1 MQFVNLQERTL
12 LQNINKF
19 TTSVNLV
26 HGCNNVFS
34 QSWLGGNIMKLWK
47 KLALGS
53 VVALSA
59 ISLTA
64 CSNNSNSNESKSSNK
79 QLTLWVDTARVS
91 WYKGVVKDFEKE
103 HPNIKVKVTQNPNGS
118 ANAKT
123 DVAKDPSKAA
133 DVFGVPNDQLGQ
145 MADSGYINPLSP
157 TDTKEIKKNSV
168 PEAYKG
174 VEWKG
179 KLYAYPYSE
188 QAQTVYY
195 DKSKLSPEDVKSW
208 KTMTSKGVVATDF
221 TNAYVMWPVM
231 FSAGTKLF
239 GNSGEDVKGSTMD
252 SQNGVNAMKWYAE
265 QKNNKGVMQTSNAL
279 NQLKKGNAQA
289 ILDGPW
295 NAANIKKILGKNL
308 GVAPYP
314 TIEVGGKTAQMEAFL
329 GIECFAVNSHTSNAK
344 NAAILAKYLS
354 NKENQL
360 IVHKNAGEIPVN
372 KAAQN
377 TAEIKNDPVAKAVI
391 QMAQPGY
398 SVLQPKLPQMSIFW
412 NDSAP
417 LISGA
422 YDGKIKPSQYKS
434 KLAKLQKKISK
445 EE

>member
-1 MQFVNLQERTL
+1 
-12 LQNINKF
+12 
-19 TTSVNLV
+19 
-26 HGCNNVFS
+26 
-34 QSWLGGNIMKLWK
+34 MKLWK

-64 CSNNSNSNESKSSNK
+64 CGKSSNSNESKSSDK

-123 DVAKDPSKAA
+123 DVGKDPSKAA

-157 TDTKEIKKNSV
+157 SDTKEIKKNSV

-174 VEWKG
+174 AEWKG
-179 KLYAYPYSE
+179 KLYAYPYAE

-231 FSAGTKLF
+231 FSAGTTLYGK
-239 GNSGEDVKGSTMD
+239 NGEDLKGSTFN
-252 SQNGVNAMKWYAE
+252 SQNGVNALKWYAA
-265 QKNNKGVMQTSNAL
+265 QKKNKGVMQTSNAL

-295 NAANIKKILGKNL
+295 NAANIKKILGKNFA
-308 GVAPYP
+308 VAKYP
-314 TIEVGGKTAQMEAFL
+314 KIEVGGKSVQMEAFL
-329 GIECFAVNSHTSNAK
+329 GIEGFAVNANTKNAK
-344 NAAILAKYLS
+344 AASDLAAYIT
-354 NKENQL
+354 NKKSQL
-360 IVHKNAGEIPVN
+360 IAHKNAGQIPVLKSAVN
-372 KAAQN
+372 SSAVKS
-377 TAEIKNDPVAKAVI
+377 DPVAEAVI
-391 QMAQPGY
+391 EMAKPGN
-398 SVLQPKLPQMSIFW
+398 SVLQPKLPQMAAFW
-412 NDSAP
+412 NGAAP
-417 LISGA
+417 LISGT
-422 YDGKIKPSQYKS
+422 YDGKIKPAQYKPQLA
-434 KLAKLQKKISK
+434 KLAKNIEKK
-445 EE
+445 

>member
-1 MQFVNLQERTL
+1 
-12 LQNINKF
+12 
-19 TTSVNLV
+19 
-26 HGCNNVFS
+26 
-34 QSWLGGNIMKLWK
+34 MKLWK

-53 VVALSA
+53 VVAISA

-231 FSAGTKLF
+231 FSAGTKLY
-239 GNSGEDVKGSTMD
+239 GNSGEDLKGSTFN
-252 SQNGVNAMKWYAE
+252 SQNGVNALKWYAA
-265 QKNNKGVMQTSNAL
+265 QKKNKGVMQTSNAL

-295 NAANIKKILGKNL
+295 NAANIKKILGKNFA
-308 GVAPYP
+308 VAKYP
-314 TIEVGGKTAQMEAFL
+314 KIDVGGKSVQMEAFL
-329 GIECFAVNSHTSNAK
+329 GIEGFAVNSHTKNAKAASELAAYITNKKSQLIAHKEAGQIPVLKAAVNSNAVK
-344 NAAILAKYLS
+344 S
-354 NKENQL
+354 
-360 IVHKNAGEIPVN
+360 
-372 KAAQN
+372 
-377 TAEIKNDPVAKAVI
+377 DPVAEAVI
-391 QMAQPGY
+391 EMAKPGN
-398 SVLQPKLPQMSIFW
+398 SVLQPKLPQMATFW

-417 LISGA
+417 LISGT
-422 YDGKIKPSQYKS
+422 YDGKIKPSQYKAQLTKLS
-434 KLAKLQKKISK
+434 KAIEKK
-445 EE
+445 

>member
-1 MQFVNLQERTL
+1 
-12 LQNINKF
+12 
-19 TTSVNLV
+19 
-26 HGCNNVFS
+26 
-34 QSWLGGNIMKLWK
+34 MKLWK

-64 CSNNSNSNESKSSNK
+64 CGKSSNSNESKSSDK

-123 DVAKDPSKAA
+123 DVGKDPSKAA

-157 TDTKEIKKNSV
+157 SDTKEIKKNSV

-174 VEWKG
+174 AEWKG
-179 KLYAYPYSE
+179 KLPYAE

-239 GNSGEDVKGSTMD
+239 GDSGEEVKGSTFD

-279 NQLKKGNAQA
+279 NQLKKGHAQA

-314 TIEVGGKTAQMEAFL
+314 TIELGGKTAQMEAFL

-377 TAEIKNDPVAKAVI
+377 TAEVKNDPVAKAVI

-422 YDGKIKPSQYKS
+422 YDGKIKPSQYKT
-434 KLAKLQKKISK
+434 KLAKLQKSISK
-445 EE
+445 KE

>member
-1 MQFVNLQERTL
+1 
-12 LQNINKF
+12 
-19 TTSVNLV
+19 
-26 HGCNNVFS
+26 
-34 QSWLGGNIMKLWK
+34 MKLWK

-64 CSNNSNSNESKSSNK
+64 CGKSSNSNESKSSDK

-123 DVAKDPSKAA
+123 DVGKDPSKAA

-157 TDTKEIKKNSV
+157 SDTKEIKKNSV

-174 VEWKG
+174 AEWKG
-179 KLYAYPYSE
+179 KLYAYPYAE

-239 GNSGEDVKGSTMD
+239 GDSGEEVKGSTFD

-265 QKNNKGVMQTSNAL
+265 QKNNKGVMAL
-279 NQLKKGNAQA
+279 NQLKKGHAQA

-314 TIEVGGKTAQMEAFL
+314 TIELGGKTAQMEAFL

-377 TAEIKNDPVAKAVI
+377 TTEVKNDPVAKAVI

-422 YDGKIKPSQYKS
+422 YDGKIKPSQYKT
-434 KLAKLQKKISK
+434 KLAKLQKSISK
-445 EE
+445 KE

>member
-1 MQFVNLQERTL
+1 
-12 LQNINKF
+12 
-19 TTSVNLV
+19 
-26 HGCNNVFS
+26 
-34 QSWLGGNIMKLWK
+34 MKLWK

-64 CSNNSNSNESKSSNK
+64 CGKSSNSNESKSSDK

-123 DVAKDPSKAA
+123 DVGKDPSKAA
-133 DVFGVPNDQLGQ
+133 DVFSVPNDQLGQ

-157 TDTKEIKKNSV
+157 SDTKAIKNNSV
-168 PEAYKG
+168 SEAYKG
-174 VEWKG
+174 AEWKG
-179 KLYAYPYSE
+179 KLYAYPYAE

-208 KTMTSKGVVATDF
+208 KTLTSKGVVATDF
-221 TNAYVMWPVM
+221 TNVYVMWPVM

-239 GNSGEDVKGSTMD
+239 GNNGEDVKGSTFD

-329 GIECFAVNSHTSNAK
+329 GVECFAVNSHTSNAK
-344 NAAILAKYLS
+344 NAAILAKYLT

-360 IVHKNAGEIPVN
+360 IVHKNTGEVPVN
-372 KAAQN
+372 TAAQN
-377 TAEIKNDPVAKAVI
+377 TAAVKNDPVAKAVL
-391 QMAQPGY
+391 QTQPGY

-412 NDSAP
+412 NDAAP
-417 LISGA
+417 LVSGA

-434 KLAKLQKKISK
+434 KLAKLQKNISK
-445 EE
+445 KE

>member
-1 MQFVNLQERTL
+1 
-12 LQNINKF
+12 
-19 TTSVNLV
+19 
-26 HGCNNVFS
+26 
-34 QSWLGGNIMKLWK
+34 MKLWK
-47 KLALGS
+47 KLALSS

-157 TDTKEIKKNSV
+157 SDTKDIKKNSV

-265 QKNNKGVMQTSNAL
+265 QKSNKGVMQTSNAL

-295 NAANIKKILGKNL
+295 NAANIKKILGKNFA
-308 GVAPYP
+308 VAKYP
-314 TIEVGGKTAQMEAFL
+314 KIDVGGKNVQMEAFL
-329 GIECFAVNSHTSNAK
+329 GIEGFAVNSNTKNAK
-344 NAAILAKYLS
+344 AASDLAAYIT
-354 NKENQL
+354 NKKSQL
-360 IVHKNAGEIPVN
+360 IAHKEAGQIPVL
-372 KAAQN
+372 KAAVN
-377 TAEIKNDPVAKAVI
+377 SSAVKSDPVAEAVI
-391 QMAQPGY
+391 EMAKPGN
-398 SVLQPKLPQMSIFW
+398 SVLQPKLPQMAAFW

-417 LISGA
+417 LISGT

-434 KLAKLQKKISK
+434 QLAKLAKTVEKK
-445 EE
+445 